1 MDTEVFA
8 FTLLVMSLSLL
19 AGKFLRL
26 NIPLLRKLFL
36 PSSVIGGLVL
46 LLAGPQ
52 ALGLPVLRDLPAVWE
67 TMGILPAYL
76 INIIF
81 AAFFIGKSIPPL
93 KTVWKLAGPQVCFA
107 QVLTWG
113 QYLVGILAGLFVLTP
128 LLGLP
133 EFAGALIEIGFTGG
147 HGTAA
152 GLAPTF
158 EALGWPEGQDVGLG
172 MATLGI
178 LVGVITGIIMINW
191 ASRHKIIEADEAS
204 IEKAQKE
211 DTHCEFEDREGEEP
225 TRPMV
230 PQSIEP
236 LSLHLALLGGAI
248 GIGYLFLEGLIYL
261 ERVLLLPLGWEG
273 IMDYLPLFP
282 LAMLGGIVIQ
292 YIFKHLFKN
301 HLVIDRKQINRL
313 QGLSLDILIV
323 AALGSLDLQ
332 VLGQYWEAILL
343 LALIGTLWNL
353 LAFAL
358 LAPRMIK
365 NYWFQRGIGDYGQS
379 MGMVAMGL
387 LLIRVADPQNRSDA
401 LTAFGY
407 KQLLFEPVVGGG
419 LFTSASMPLIAQ
431 LGAGTILW
439 VVGLVMIF
447 WLILGFNL
455 RRKL

>member
-1 MDTEVFA
+1 
-8 FTLLVMSLSLL
+8 
-19 AGKFLRL
+19 
-26 NIPLLRKLFL
+26 
-36 PSSVIGGLVL
+36 
-46 LLAGPQ
+46 
-52 ALGLPVLRDLPAVWE
+52 
-67 TMGILPAYL
+67 MGILPAYL

-133 EFAGALIEIGFTGG
+133 EFARALIEIGFTGG

-191 ASRHKIIEADEAS
+191 ASRRKIIEADEAS

-211 DTHCEFEDREGEEP
+211 ATHCEFEDREGEGP

-282 LAMLGGIVIQ
+282 LAMLGGHSYSIYFQ
-292 YIFKHLFKN
+292 ASFQKPPG
-301 HLVIDRKQINRL
+301 NR
-313 QGLSLDILIV
+313 
-323 AALGSLDLQ
+323 
-332 VLGQYWEAILL
+332 
-343 LALIGTLWNL
+343 
-353 LAFAL
+353 
-358 LAPRMIK
+358 
-365 NYWFQRGIGDYGQS
+365 
-379 MGMVAMGL
+379 
-387 LLIRVADPQNRSDA
+387 
-401 LTAFGY
+401 
-407 KQLLFEPVVGGG
+407 
-419 LFTSASMPLIAQ
+419 
-431 LGAGTILW
+431 
-439 VVGLVMIF
+439 
-447 WLILGFNL
+447 
-455 RRKL
+455 